1 MTEIFKLRKSPYPS
15 NTVLSSDQVEP
26 VKKIYCKV
34 PTLAKLFDVSK
45 PTCYRFIKEAEQ
57 MDEFKDDICI
67 DISSNLTLV
76 HIETFI
82 KFLKTKHKKY
92 L

>member
-1 MTEIFKLRKSPYPS
+1 MTNLYKLSDYPS
-15 NTVLSSDQVEP
+15 RVNTITKSNELENNEM
-26 VKKIYCKV
+26 IYCKV
-34 PTLAKLFDVSK
+34 PTLAELFNVSK
-45 PTCYRFIKEAEQ
+45 PTCYRFLKEAEQ

>member
-1 MTEIFKLRKSPYPS
+1 MAYVANLEVNSNKKLIYQIHHVE
-15 NTVLSSDQVEP
+15 NTKML
-26 VKKIYCKV
+26 YCKV
-34 PTLAKLFDVSK
+34 PTLAELFNVSK
-45 PTCYRFIKEAEQ
+45 PTCYRFLKEAEQ
-57 MDEFKDDICI
+57 MDEFKGNICI

-82 KFLKTKHKKY
+82 NFLKTKHKKY

>member
-1 MTEIFKLRKSPYPS
+1 MK
-15 NTVLSSDQVEP
+15 NVLEQKVILIDQVLYP
-26 VKKIYCKV
+26 KMIYCKV
-34 PTLAKLFDVSK
+34 PTLAELFNISK

-57 MDEFKDDICI
+57 IDEFKDNICI

-82 KFLKTKHKKY
+82 EFLKTKHKKY